1 MHGAGRL
8 NDVQSRRLMQ
18 NPYDL
23 YLADAA
29 AEDEQML
36 REKRE
41 WAEAD
46 AKSAKLKDEGNTAFK
61 NEDCKEAYVITDLY
75 GLHVPIEPRTT
86 LSVEQSCDVQDGG
99 KDATDAME
107 KGDFNRAKALFRR
120 AQGRSFL
127 GDWVEAEEDY
137 AEALALQPRERNIV
151 DGFEELKRLR
161 SLPVD
166 KQAACI
172 SEQAKLALLD
182 PFEGEVKR
190 KDASK
195 RCWVTACHSHR
206 WKVDDSA

>member
-1 MHGAGRL
+1 MYGARRL
-8 NDVQSRRLMQ
+8 NDVQSRRPMQ
-18 NPYDL
+18 SVRPRKILVVGNASARGKTQHISTSPRLRKFIARLQAGAPKWPPYTTIRNE
-23 YLADAA
+23 AA
-29 AEDEQML
+29 YESIWQML
-36 REKRE
+36 QRTNRCSERN
-41 WAEAD
+41 A
-46 AKSAKLKDEGNTAFK
+46 
-61 NEDCKEAYVITDLY
+61 
-75 GLHVPIEPRTT
+75 IE
-86 LSVEQSCDVQDGG
+86 DVQDGG

-127 GDWVEAEEDY
+127 GDWVEAKEDY
-137 AEALALQPRERNIV
+137 TEALALQPRERNIV

-161 SLPVD
+161 NSPVD

-206 WKVDDSA
+206 WKVDVIA